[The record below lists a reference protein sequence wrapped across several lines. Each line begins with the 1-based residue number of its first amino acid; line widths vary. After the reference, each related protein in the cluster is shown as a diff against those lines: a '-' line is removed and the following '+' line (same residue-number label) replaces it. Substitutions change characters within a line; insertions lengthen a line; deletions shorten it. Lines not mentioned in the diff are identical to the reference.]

1 MSYNGWTNYETWNVA
16 LYMDNDEQSYALAR
30 TCKNYKEYQ
39 FFNLTH
45 PRNTTPDGVSLFDP
59 KLNHEELD
67 EKIKELGA
75 QLPSSFILIAMLKLK
90 INTENQAFD
99 QAEGQ
104 EVARIL
110 RGLADQVEHLDKLQE
125 CQLPLRDINGN
136 TVGYYQTWTDQ
147 DDQEERQVSSPY
159 ATWKNIENVVENAL
173 GEYPERLT

>member
-1 MSYNGWTNYETWNVA
+1 MGSQPKG
-16 LYMDNDEQSYALAR
+16 
-30 TCKNYKEYQ
+30 
-39 FFNLTH
+39 
-45 PRNTTPDGVSLFDP
+45 SLFRLLHHHMGGD
-59 KLNHEELD
+59 KTM
-67 EKIKELGA
+67 I
-75 QLPSSFILIAMLKLK
+75 KLK

-147 DDQEERQVSSPY
+147 GKSQGAVISSPY
-159 ATWKNIENVVENAL
+159 ATWTENQFPN
-173 GEYPERLT
+173 

>member
-1 MSYNGWTNYETWNVA
+1 MGSQPKG
-16 LYMDNDEQSYALAR
+16 
-30 TCKNYKEYQ
+30 
-39 FFNLTH
+39 
-45 PRNTTPDGVSLFDP
+45 SLFRLLHHHMGGD
-59 KLNHEELD
+59 KTM
-67 EKIKELGA
+67 I
-75 QLPSSFILIAMLKLK
+75 KLK

-147 DDQEERQVSSPY
+147 GKSQGAVISSPY
-159 ATWKNIENVVENAL
+159 ATWTANQFPN
-173 GEYPERLT
+173 

>member
-75 QLPSSFILIAMLKLK
+75 QLPSSFTLIAMLKLK
-90 INTENQAFD
+90 INSDNQAFD
-99 QAEGQ
+99 QEGQ

-110 RGLADQVEHLDKLQE
+110 RGLADRLENLDKLQE
-125 CQLPLRDINGN
+125 SQLPLRDINGN
-136 TVGYYQTWTDQ
+136 NVGYYQTWTDQ

-159 ATWKNIENVVENAL
+159 ATWKNIEDVVENAL